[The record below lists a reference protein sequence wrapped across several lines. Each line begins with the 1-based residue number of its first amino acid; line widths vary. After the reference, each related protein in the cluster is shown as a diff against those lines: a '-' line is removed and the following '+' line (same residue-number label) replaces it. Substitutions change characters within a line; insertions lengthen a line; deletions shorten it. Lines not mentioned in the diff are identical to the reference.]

1 MFDEMGLDIRNVES
15 RQIQKVILV
24 YYKNHLIEVKIQF
37 VDSLATWVWH

>member
-1 MFDEMGLDIRNVES
+1 MFGEMGLDIRNVES

-24 YYKNHLIEVKIQF
+24 YYKNHLIEAKIQF